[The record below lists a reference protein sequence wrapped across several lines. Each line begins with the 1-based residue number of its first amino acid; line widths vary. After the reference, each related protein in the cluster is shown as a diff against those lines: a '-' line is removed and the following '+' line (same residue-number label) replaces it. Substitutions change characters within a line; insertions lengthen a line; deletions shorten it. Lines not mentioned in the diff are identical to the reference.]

1 MPTYE
6 YECTNPRC
14 RRRWDLFQSIKAEP
28 ERTCPACGKRTA
40 TRLIGIGAAIL
51 SGGRAAEPAESAAP
65 AAPAAKSGDGASAG
79 SQDAASA
86 AGPAKADAAKPGSD
100 AKPAAA
106 GKPASEKSADAG
118 KVNATHPARE
128 GRGAGNLRDAIR
140 RQRAA
145 GQSSARKAPVAA
157 PKRAP
162 GRTGGAGRGK

>member
-14 RRRWDLFQSIKAEP
+14 RLRWDLFQSIKADP
-28 ERTCPACGKRTA
+28 ERDCPKCGKRTA

-51 SGGRAAEPAESAAP
+51 SGGRAAEPAESS
-65 AAPAAKSGDGASAG
+65 APAAKSTDASTA
-79 SQDAASA
+79 STPSAKDSAAA
-86 AGPAKADAAKPGSD
+86 AGPAKADAAKPEA

-106 GKPASEKSADAG
+106 EKSADTG

-140 RQRAA
+140 RQRTA
-145 GQSSARKAPVAA
+145 GQPSARKAPAAATKRAA
-157 PKRAP
+157 P
-162 GRTGGAGRGK
+162 RTGGARRGK

>member
-51 SGGRAAEPAESAAP
+51 SSGRATEPVEPAAP
-65 AAPAAKSGDGASAG
+65 AAPTAKSGDGASAG

-157 PKRAP
+157 PKRAS
-162 GRTGGAGRGK
+162 GRTGGARRGK

>member
-28 ERTCPACGKRTA
+28 ERTCPSCGKRTA

-51 SGGRAAEPAESAAP
+51 SGGRAAEPAES

>member
-6 YECTNPRC
+6 YECTKC
-14 RRRWDLFQSIKAEP
+14 GKQWELFQSIKAEP
-28 ERTCPACGKRTA
+28 ERTCPSCGKRTA

-51 SGGRAAEPAESAAP
+51 SGGRAAEPAESAA

-86 AGPAKADAAKPGSD
+86 AGPAKADDAKPGSD

-162 GRTGGAGRGK
+162 GRTGGARRGK

>member
-14 RRRWDLFQSIKAEP
+14 RHRWDLFQSIKADP
-28 ERTCPACGKRTA
+28 ERDCPKCGKRTA

-51 SGGRAAEPAESAAP
+51 SGGRAAEPAESPAP
-65 AAPAAKSGDGASAG
+65 AATSTEASTASTPGAKDSTA
-79 SQDAASA
+79 A
-86 AGPAKADAAKPGSD
+86 AGPAKADAAKPEA

-106 GKPASEKSADAG
+106 EKSADTG

-140 RQRAA
+140 RQRTA
-145 GQSSARKAPVAA
+145 GQPSARKAPAAATKRAA
-157 PKRAP
+157 P
-162 GRTGGAGRGK
+162 RTGGARRGK

>member
-14 RRRWDLFQSIKAEP
+14 RHRWDLFQSIKAEP
-28 ERTCPACGKRTA
+28 ERACPACGKRTA

-51 SGGRAAEPAESAAP
+51 SGGRATEPAESAAP
-65 AAPAAKSGDGASAG
+65 AAADKPGSGATAG
-79 SQDAASA
+79 SKDAAPAS
-86 AGPAKADAAKPGSD
+86 GPAKADAAKPAAD

-106 GKPASEKSADAG
+106 EKPASERPADTG

-140 RQRAA
+140 RQRSA
-145 GQSSARKAPVAA
+145 GPSSARNAPAPAKRAA
-157 PKRAP
+157 P
-162 GRTGGAGRGK
+162 RTGGARRGK

>member
-51 SGGRAAEPAESAAP
+51 SGGRTAEPAESAAP
-65 AAPAAKSGDGASAG
+65 AAAAKPAEGTGAG
-79 SQDAASA
+79 SKDAASA
-86 AGPAKADAAKPGSD
+86 AGPAKADAAKPAAD
-100 AKPAAA
+100 AKPAPA
-106 GKPASEKSADAG
+106 GKPASDASADTG

-145 GQSSARKAPVAA
+145 GHSSARKAPAAA

-162 GRTGGAGRGK
+162 GRPGGARRGK

>member
-51 SGGRAAEPAESAAP
+51 SGGRTAEPAESAAP
-65 AAPAAKSGDGASAG
+65 AAAAAKPAEGTSAG
-79 SQDAASA
+79 SKDAASA
-86 AGPAKADAAKPGSD
+86 AGPAKADAAKPAAD

-106 GKPASEKSADAG
+106 EKPAPEKPADAG
-118 KVNATHPARE
+118 RVNATHPARE

-145 GQSSARKAPVAA
+145 GQSSARKAPAPAKRAA
-157 PKRAP
+157 PRA
-162 GRTGGAGRGK
+162 GGARRGK

>member
-14 RRRWDLFQSIKAEP
+14 RHRWDLFQSIKSDP
-28 ERTCPACGKRTA
+28 ERECPKCGKRTA

-51 SGGRAAEPAESAAP
+51 SGGRAAEPTESQAP
-65 AAPAAKSGDGASAG
+65 AATSTNSSAASA
-79 SQDAASA
+79 ASAKDGTAA
-86 AGPAKADAAKPGSD
+86 AGPAKVDVAKPD
-100 AKPAAA
+100 ATKPVAA
-106 GKPASEKSADAG
+106 EKSAETG

-145 GQSSARKAPVAA
+145 GQPSARKAPAA
-157 PKRAP
+157 AAKRASP
-162 GRTGGAGRGK
+162 RTGGARRGK

>member
-51 SGGRAAEPAESAAP
+51 SGGRAAEPAES

-145 GQSSARKAPVAA
+145 GQSSARKAPAAA

>member
-14 RRRWDLFQSIKAEP
+14 RHRWDLFQSIKADP
-28 ERTCPACGKRTA
+28 ERDCPKCGKRTA

-51 SGGRAAEPAESAAP
+51 SGGRAAEPAESSV
-65 AAPAAKSGDGASAG
+65 PAAKSTDASTASA
-79 SQDAASA
+79 ASAKDSTTA
-86 AGPAKADAAKPGSD
+86 AGPAKADAAKPEAAKPEA

-106 GKPASEKSADAG
+106 EKSVDTG

-140 RQRAA
+140 RQRARR
-145 GQSSARKAPVAA
+145 RK
-157 PKRAP
+157 
-162 GRTGGAGRGK
+162 